1 MPNADPRSWFDKA
14 ISACFGVLVGA
25 AALYIAVHLI
35 LAVADALLVI
45 LGVSAFIAAAVALLR
60 MGRNGW

>member
-14 ISACFGVLVGA
+14 IGICLGVLVGA
-25 AALYIAVHLI
+25 VALYIAVHLV

-45 LGVSAFIAAAVALLR
+45 LGVGTFIALAVMLLR
-60 MGRNGW
+60 YRRNGW